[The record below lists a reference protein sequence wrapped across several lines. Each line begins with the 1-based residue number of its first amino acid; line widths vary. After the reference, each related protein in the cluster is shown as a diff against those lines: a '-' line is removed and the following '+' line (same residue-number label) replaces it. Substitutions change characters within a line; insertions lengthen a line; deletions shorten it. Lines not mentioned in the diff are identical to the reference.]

1 MTKIYHPVAACKAK
15 HAESTHTFLVAIFTP
30 GRQFRNANE
39 ESDRVIDLKTSN
51 LVTVGRAYSG
61 STAAQVMAMLE
72 SSGIKVFAH
81 PWHMQAMQWNL
92 THALGGI
99 ELQVPASQ
107 VELADVILADVEMT
121 SLSSNRLLMLLIGVI
136 GVIGVIWVA
145 VPPPP
150 SGFFAA
156 VRRPAAA
163 SQLAE
168 KANP

>member
-1 MTKIYHPVAACKAK
+1 M
-15 HAESTHTFLVAIFTP
+15 
-30 GRQFRNANE
+30 
-39 ESDRVIDLKTSN
+39 KTSN

-107 VELADVILADVEMT
+107 VELANVILADVEMT
-121 SLSSNRLLMLLIGVI
+121 SLSRSRLFMLLI

-163 SQLAE
+163 SQLDEEAT
-168 KANP
+168 P